1 MWKSTKAD
9 LIVVGSGIA
18 GLTFS
23 LLASRSRRVLMV
35 TKSELGAGNS
45 LWAQGG
51 IAAPIGADDE
61 PRLHKEDTLKTGM
74 GLCDSDAVD
83 TLVNEGALA
92 IRFLEELGVAFDKNG
107 RGGVSLGREGAHS
120 RNRIVHSGGDATGIN
135 VIETLLFHAK
145 RNPNI
150 TMVQHA
156 EVIDLLVSKGECR
169 GVVALAGGGRPHI
182 FYGSAVVLSSG
193 GLGHLYSYTTNTE
206 GANGEGYAMAW
217 RAGAHLRDMEFVQF
231 HPTAL
236 KVNRNPLPLISEAVR
251 GEGAFLV
258 NGLGERLMEKA
269 HPLKDLAPRDAVSRA
284 IFLEIERDTKNSGEV
299 FLDATGIERFE
310 ERFPTIFSSCK
321 REGLDPRRDLIP
333 VVPAAHYE
341 MGGVETDVYGKTSLP
356 GLLALGE
363 AGSTGV
369 HGANRLASNSL
380 LEALV
385 FSQKAALALPE
396 ALPEIVEKKGVE
408 GVLPEYSCEKFVQS
422 NMAHDPA
429 FNLKVQ
435 KLLWEHAGIM
445 RDGKGLQT
453 ALKQI
458 EKWASEE
465 EDEDEAVPTR
475 KLNLLTTAKLVI
487 EGALWRKESRGAHFR
502 TDFPEPLEKYRVH
515 SLQENIYGHGGTGSV
530 AQTGSL

>member
-51 IAAPIGADDE
+51 IAASIGADDE

-74 GLCDSDAVD
+74 GLCDSSAVE
-83 TLVNEGALA
+83 TLVSEGALA

-107 RGGVSLGREGAHS
+107 RGDVSLGREGAHS

-156 EVIDLLVSKGECR
+156 EVIDLLVSKRECR
-169 GVVALAGGGRPHI
+169 GVVAIADGERPHI

-193 GLGHLYSYTTNTE
+193 GLGHLYSHTTNTE

-217 RAGAHLRDMEFVQF
+217 RAGARLRDMEFVQF

-258 NGLGERLMEKA
+258 NGLGERFMEKA

-284 IFLEIERDTKNSGEV
+284 IFLEIEREAENSGAV

-321 REGLDPRRDLIP
+321 REGLNPHRDLIP

-356 GLLALGE
+356 GLFALGE

-396 ALPEIVEKKGVE
+396 MVDEKEVE
-408 GVLPEYSCEKFVQS
+408 GILPEYSCQKFLQS
-422 NMAHDPA
+422 NIAMTHDPA

-435 KLLWEHAGIM
+435 KLMWEHAGIM
-445 RDGKGLQT
+445 RDEKGLKI

-458 EKWASEE
+458 EKWAPE
-465 EDEDEAVPTR
+465 EDGEVAVPTR
-475 KLNLLTTAKLVI
+475 KLNLLTSAKLVI
-487 EGALWRKESRGAHFR
+487 EGALWRQESRGAHFR
-502 TDFPEPLEKYRVH
+502 TDFPETLEKYRAH
-515 SLQENIYGHGGTGSV
+515 SLQENRYGHGGTRSV
-530 AQTGSL
+530 AQASSV